1 MTAALCDACWPLFRL
16 LMSRHSACLQTSVS
30 LMFANISNNLQ
41 HCCIQMC
48 VCICL
53 YIFAFLQEDLNAAHD
68 LNEQLADQIQDL
80 ESQLDSF
87 NALEQ
92 QHDDLLKLKRQ
103 KSAELADFRQ
113 QATRDY
119 DSYMAQSQ
127 LQVDDLIARIRS
139 EQRRNQSLQTELH
152 RAQAYIE
159 SAQGQA
165 DGQQIL
171 RSQNGQDL
179 RILTSNSSLSRSMRS
194 PRSPSGSS
202 ESSGTSRASK
212 PPGSFP
218 VSKQLP
224 STADLIPALF
234 IILMLSLSSCQCAG
248 CCNVS
253 LCFTV

>member
-1 MTAALCDACWPLFRL
+1 MHLGTCPICSSQDTLTCFSIKTASFV
-16 LMSRHSACLQTSVS
+16 CLQYLTQVCQTVINTV
-30 LMFANISNNLQ
+30 A
-41 HCCIQMC
+41 CRC
-48 VCICL
+48 VCVYVCTCL
-53 YIFAFLQEDLNAAHD
+53 PDLQEDLNAAHD

-127 LQVDDLIARIRS
+127 LEVDDLNARIRS
-139 EQRRNQSLQTELH
+139 EQRRSQSLQTELH

-212 PPGSFP
+212 PPGAFP

-224 STADLIPALF
+224 SAAAVTLAQYSIM
-234 IILMLSLSSCQCAG
+234 LMLSLSSCQCAG
-248 CCNVS
+248 CCDVS
-253 LCFTV
+253 LFV